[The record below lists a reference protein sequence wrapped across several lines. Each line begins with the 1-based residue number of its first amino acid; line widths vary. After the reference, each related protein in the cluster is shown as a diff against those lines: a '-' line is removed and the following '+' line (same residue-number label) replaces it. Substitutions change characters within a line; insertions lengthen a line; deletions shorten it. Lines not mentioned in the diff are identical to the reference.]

1 MPMSVLSS
9 QDVLHLARLA
19 NLRLKKQEVDSLK
32 KELSEVLNYF
42 SKLQKLDTEGQEPT
56 SQTTGLVD
64 VFRSDEVNVVN
75 TLTSTQSLS
84 GSQKSHNDYFIVP
97 AVIDK
102 EK

>member
-9 QDVLHLARLA
+9 RDVLRLARLA
-19 NLRLKKQEVDSLK
+19 NLDLKKKEVDSLK

-42 SKLQKLDTEGQEPT
+42 TKLQKLDTEGVEPT
-56 SQTTGLVD
+56 SQTTGLVG
-64 VFRSDEVNVVN
+64 VLRSDELN
-75 TLTSTQSLS
+75 TESALSNTKSLS
-84 GSQKSHNDYFIVP
+84 GTANTHNDYFVVA